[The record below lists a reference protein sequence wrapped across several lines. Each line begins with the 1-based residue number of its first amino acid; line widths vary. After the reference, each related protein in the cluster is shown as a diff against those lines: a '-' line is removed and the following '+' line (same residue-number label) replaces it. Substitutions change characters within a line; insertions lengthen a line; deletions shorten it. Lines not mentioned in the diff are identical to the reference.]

1 MRMDWLPSAKY
12 QNYAP
17 IQFARFGNIR
27 YFCKI
32 ALKLGCCYEKTDTCV
47 GYNHYDALTVTAQGV
62 DGIKRNS
69 SYLYGEGGG
78 VTLQAAKEAALADLI
93 QKISV
98 TVHSDFT
105 SKERE
110 LNQDGNVTSDAEYQ
124 SIIRSYS
131 TATLTNVKTI
141 VLKPEPDA
149 SVFLYIAKSEID
161 RIFESRVAKA
171 KEFVGNADEALKNG
185 QIDDALRYYYWS
197 YCLVKSLRYPNEA
210 KIFVDGQER
219 SLLAWLPTRIDD
231 VMGKV
236 KVQSRRTADNTYE
249 ITATYD
255 GRPVRSMDYTYF
267 DGVDNSPVYSILDG
281 KGLVELRPGMAM
293 DAVQLKLEYEF
304 RGLSRNDSEVEA
316 VVGAMKPAV
325 YRRAYHRVALDGA
338 AAPAES
344 TSTDVN
350 GSMQSPLALTDMGTL
365 GTAVMKPV
373 MQALRS
379 GSIEQCRKK
388 FTAEGWEEF
397 SKLMGYGKVTLMD
410 DIHLDYFADGDC
422 VVCRGLPVSCRFNRG
437 RVFNEKLS
445 FYIDSNSKQITHV
458 AMGLGR
464 EAMND
469 VVLGHLDW
477 SEKSRTR
484 IVGFLEDYR
493 TSYATKN
500 LEYLDKVFDDN
511 AVIVL
516 GKRLQVAPQLNK
528 EGYMN
533 NHRVQFTQLTKR
545 EFLRN
550 LRRQFQS
557 KDYINLHFSQNRIY
571 QLQKGVERYG
581 IEIKQDYY
589 SSNYGDTGYLTMI
602 FDLTNPDQPVIHVRT
617 WQEQP
622 DPNFG
627 VVSPADF

>member
-1 MRMDWLPSAKY
+1 MKRL
-12 QNYAP
+12 
-17 IQFARFGNIR
+17 IL
-27 YFCKI
+27 
-32 ALKLGCCYEKTDTCV
+32 ALGVIITM
-47 GYNHYDALTVTAQGV
+47 ALTVTAQGV

-236 KVQSRRTADNTYE
+236 KVQPRRTADNTYE

-338 AAPAES
+338 ASPAES

-493 TSYATKN
+493 TAYATKN

-589 SSNYGDTGYLTMI
+589 SSNYGDTGYLTLI

>member
-1 MRMDWLPSAKY
+1 MKRLTL
-12 QNYAP
+12 
-17 IQFARFGNIR
+17 
-27 YFCKI
+27 
-32 ALKLGCCYEKTDTCV
+32 ALGIIITM
-47 GYNHYDALTVTAQGV
+47 ALTVTAQGV

-255 GRPVRSMDYTYF
+255 GRPVRSMDHTYF

-338 AAPAES
+338 ASPEES

-445 FYIDSNSKQITHV
+445 FYIDSNTKQITHV

-493 TSYATKN
+493 TAYATKN

-589 SSNYGDTGYLTMI
+589 SSNYGDTGYLTLI

-617 WQEQP
+617 W
-622 DPNFG
+622 
-627 VVSPADF
+627 

>member
-1 MRMDWLPSAKY
+1 MKRLTL
-12 QNYAP
+12 
-17 IQFARFGNIR
+17 
-27 YFCKI
+27 
-32 ALKLGCCYEKTDTCV
+32 ALCIIITM
-47 GYNHYDALTVTAQGV
+47 ALTVTAQGV

-338 AAPAES
+338 ASPAES

-410 DIHLDYFADGDC
+410 DIRLDYFADGDC

-493 TSYATKN
+493 TAYATKN

-589 SSNYGDTGYLTMI
+589 SSNYGDTGYLTLI

>member
-1 MRMDWLPSAKY
+1 MKRLTL
-12 QNYAP
+12 
-17 IQFARFGNIR
+17 
-27 YFCKI
+27 
-32 ALKLGCCYEKTDTCV
+32 ALCIIITM
-47 GYNHYDALTVTAQGV
+47 ALTVTAQGV

-161 RIFESRVAKA
+161 RIFESREAKA

-493 TSYATKN
+493 TAYATKN

-589 SSNYGDTGYLTMI
+589 SSNYGDTGYLTLI

>member
-1 MRMDWLPSAKY
+1 M
-12 QNYAP
+12 
-17 IQFARFGNIR
+17 
-27 YFCKI
+27 
-32 ALKLGCCYEKTDTCV
+32 
-47 GYNHYDALTVTAQGV
+47 ALTVAAQGV

-105 SKERE
+105 SKEHE

-338 AAPAES
+338 ASPAES

-445 FYIDSNSKQITHV
+445 FYIDSNTKQITHV

-493 TSYATKN
+493 TAYATKN

-571 QLQKGVERYG
+571 QLQKGVERYD

-589 SSNYGDTGYLTMI
+589 SSNYGDTGYLTLI

>member
-1 MRMDWLPSAKY
+1 MKRLTL
-12 QNYAP
+12 
-17 IQFARFGNIR
+17 
-27 YFCKI
+27 
-32 ALKLGCCYEKTDTCV
+32 ALGIIITM
-47 GYNHYDALTVTAQGV
+47 ALTVTAQGV

-338 AAPAES
+338 ASPEES

-379 GSIEQCRKK
+379 GFIEQCRKK

-493 TSYATKN
+493 TAYATKN

-589 SSNYGDTGYLTMI
+589 SSNYGDTGYLTLI
-602 FDLTNPDQPVIHVRT
+602 FDLTNQDQPVIHVRT

-622 DPNFG
+622 DLNFG

>member
-1 MRMDWLPSAKY
+1 MKRLTL
-12 QNYAP
+12 
-17 IQFARFGNIR
+17 
-27 YFCKI
+27 
-32 ALKLGCCYEKTDTCV
+32 ALGIIITM
-47 GYNHYDALTVTAQGV
+47 ALTVMAQGV

-338 AAPAES
+338 ASPAES

-493 TSYATKN
+493 TAYATKN

-516 GKRLQVAPQLNK
+516 GKWLQVAPQLNK

-550 LRRQFQS
+550 LLRQFQS

-589 SSNYGDTGYLTMI
+589 SSNYGDTGYLTLI

>member
-1 MRMDWLPSAKY
+1 MKRL
-12 QNYAP
+12 
-17 IQFARFGNIR
+17 IL
-27 YFCKI
+27 
-32 ALKLGCCYEKTDTCV
+32 ALCIIITM
-47 GYNHYDALTVTAQGV
+47 ALTVTAQGV
-62 DGIKRNS
+62 DGIKRSS

-338 AAPAES
+338 ASPAES

-493 TSYATKN
+493 TAYATKN

-589 SSNYGDTGYLTMI
+589 SSNYGDTGYLTLI

>member
-1 MRMDWLPSAKY
+1 MKRL
-12 QNYAP
+12 
-17 IQFARFGNIR
+17 IL
-27 YFCKI
+27 
-32 ALKLGCCYEKTDTCV
+32 ALGIIITM
-47 GYNHYDALTVTAQGV
+47 ALTVTAQGV

-316 VVGAMKPAV
+316 VVEAMKPAV

-338 AAPAES
+338 ASPAES

-350 GSMQSPLALTDMGTL
+350 GSMQSPLALTNMGTL

-493 TSYATKN
+493 TAYATKN
-500 LEYLDKVFDDN
+500 LEYLDKVFDDT

-589 SSNYGDTGYLTMI
+589 SSNYGDTGYLTLI

>member
-1 MRMDWLPSAKY
+1 M
-12 QNYAP
+12 
-17 IQFARFGNIR
+17 
-27 YFCKI
+27 
-32 ALKLGCCYEKTDTCV
+32 
-47 GYNHYDALTVTAQGV
+47 ALTVTAQGV

-325 YRRAYHRVALDGA
+325 YRRAYHRVALDGTA
-338 AAPAES
+338 SPAES

-379 GSIEQCRKK
+379 GSIEQCRQK
-388 FTAEGWEEF
+388 FTADGWEEF

-493 TSYATKN
+493 TAYATKN

-589 SSNYGDTGYLTMI
+589 SSNYGDTGYLTLI

>member
-1 MRMDWLPSAKY
+1 M
-12 QNYAP
+12 
-17 IQFARFGNIR
+17 
-27 YFCKI
+27 
-32 ALKLGCCYEKTDTCV
+32 
-47 GYNHYDALTVTAQGV
+47 ALTVTAQGV

-338 AAPAES
+338 ASPAES

-493 TSYATKN
+493 TAYATKN

-589 SSNYGDTGYLTMI
+589 SSNYGDTGYLTLI

-627 VVSPADF
+627 VVSLADF

>member
-1 MRMDWLPSAKY
+1 MKRLTL
-12 QNYAP
+12 
-17 IQFARFGNIR
+17 
-27 YFCKI
+27 
-32 ALKLGCCYEKTDTCV
+32 ALGIIITM
-47 GYNHYDALTVTAQGV
+47 ALTVMAQGV

-78 VTLQAAKEAALADLI
+78 ATLQAAKEAALADLI

-249 ITATYD
+249 ITATYG

-338 AAPAES
+338 ASPAES

-493 TSYATKN
+493 TAYATKN

-589 SSNYGDTGYLTMI
+589 SSNYGDTGYLTLI

>member
-1 MRMDWLPSAKY
+1 MKRLILAWGIIITM
-12 QNYAP
+12 
-17 IQFARFGNIR
+17 
-27 YFCKI
+27 
-32 ALKLGCCYEKTDTCV
+32 
-47 GYNHYDALTVTAQGV
+47 ALTVTAQGV

-338 AAPAES
+338 ASPAES

-379 GSIEQCRKK
+379 GSIEQCRQK
-388 FTAEGWEEF
+388 FTADGWEEF

-493 TSYATKN
+493 TAYATKN

-589 SSNYGDTGYLTMI
+589 SSNYGDTGYLTLI

-622 DPNFG
+622 DSNFG

>member
-1 MRMDWLPSAKY
+1 MKRLTL
-12 QNYAP
+12 
-17 IQFARFGNIR
+17 
-27 YFCKI
+27 
-32 ALKLGCCYEKTDTCV
+32 ALGIIITM
-47 GYNHYDALTVTAQGV
+47 ALTVTAQGV

-338 AAPAES
+338 ASPAES

-493 TSYATKN
+493 TAYATKN

-589 SSNYGDTGYLTMI
+589 SSNYGDTGYLTLI

-622 DPNFG
+622 DPNFR

>member
-1 MRMDWLPSAKY
+1 MKRLTL
-12 QNYAP
+12 
-17 IQFARFGNIR
+17 
-27 YFCKI
+27 
-32 ALKLGCCYEKTDTCV
+32 ALGIIITM
-47 GYNHYDALTVTAQGV
+47 ALTVMAQGV

-219 SLLAWLPTRIDD
+219 SLLVWLPTRIDD

-338 AAPAES
+338 ASPAES

-493 TSYATKN
+493 TAYATKN

-589 SSNYGDTGYLTMI
+589 SSNYGDTGYLTLI

>member
-1 MRMDWLPSAKY
+1 MKRLTL
-12 QNYAP
+12 
-17 IQFARFGNIR
+17 
-27 YFCKI
+27 
-32 ALKLGCCYEKTDTCV
+32 ALGIIITM
-47 GYNHYDALTVTAQGV
+47 ALTVMAQGV

-78 VTLQAAKEAALADLI
+78 ATLQAAKEAALADLI

-338 AAPAES
+338 ASPAES

-493 TSYATKN
+493 TAYATKN

-581 IEIKQDYY
+581 IEIKQDYN
-589 SSNYGDTGYLTMI
+589 SSNYGDTGYLTLI

>member
-1 MRMDWLPSAKY
+1 MKRLTL
-12 QNYAP
+12 
-17 IQFARFGNIR
+17 
-27 YFCKI
+27 
-32 ALKLGCCYEKTDTCV
+32 ALGIIITM
-47 GYNHYDALTVTAQGV
+47 ALTVTAQGV

-197 YCLVKSLRYPNEA
+197 YCLVKSLRYPDEA

-219 SLLAWLPTRIDD
+219 SLLVWLPTRIDD

-338 AAPAES
+338 ASPAES

-493 TSYATKN
+493 TAYATKN

-571 QLQKGVERYG
+571 QLQKGVECYG

-589 SSNYGDTGYLTMI
+589 SSNYGDTGYLTLI

>member
-1 MRMDWLPSAKY
+1 MKRLTL
-12 QNYAP
+12 
-17 IQFARFGNIR
+17 
-27 YFCKI
+27 
-32 ALKLGCCYEKTDTCV
+32 ALGIIITM
-47 GYNHYDALTVTAQGV
+47 ALTVTAQGV

-105 SKERE
+105 SKEHE

-338 AAPAES
+338 ASPAES

-350 GSMQSPLALTDMGTL
+350 GSMQSPLALTNMGTL

-458 AMGLGR
+458 AMELGR

-493 TSYATKN
+493 TAYATKN

-516 GKRLQVAPQLNK
+516 GRRLQVAPQLNK

-589 SSNYGDTGYLTMI
+589 SSNYGDTGYLTLI

>member
-1 MRMDWLPSAKY
+1 MKRLILAWGIIITM
-12 QNYAP
+12 
-17 IQFARFGNIR
+17 
-27 YFCKI
+27 
-32 ALKLGCCYEKTDTCV
+32 
-47 GYNHYDALTVTAQGV
+47 ALTVTAQGV

-149 SVFLYIAKSEID
+149 SAFLYIAKSEID

-236 KVQSRRTADNTYE
+236 KVQSRRMADNTYE

-338 AAPAES
+338 ASPAES

-379 GSIEQCRKK
+379 GSIEQCRQK
-388 FTAEGWEEF
+388 FTADGWEEF

-493 TSYATKN
+493 TAYATKN

-589 SSNYGDTGYLTMI
+589 SSNYGDTGYLTLI

>member
-1 MRMDWLPSAKY
+1 MKRLTL
-12 QNYAP
+12 
-17 IQFARFGNIR
+17 
-27 YFCKI
+27 
-32 ALKLGCCYEKTDTCV
+32 ALCIIITM
-47 GYNHYDALTVTAQGV
+47 ALTVTAQGV

-338 AAPAES
+338 ASPAES

-350 GSMQSPLALTDMGTL
+350 GSMQSPLALTNMGTL

-379 GSIEQCRKK
+379 GFIEQCRQK

-493 TSYATKN
+493 TAYATKN

-589 SSNYGDTGYLTMI
+589 SSNYGDTGYLTLI

>member
-1 MRMDWLPSAKY
+1 MKRLILAWGIIITM
-12 QNYAP
+12 
-17 IQFARFGNIR
+17 
-27 YFCKI
+27 
-32 ALKLGCCYEKTDTCV
+32 
-47 GYNHYDALTVTAQGV
+47 ALTVTAQGV

-171 KEFVGNADEALKNG
+171 KEFVGNAYEALKNG

-338 AAPAES
+338 ASPAES

-493 TSYATKN
+493 TAYATKN

-589 SSNYGDTGYLTMI
+589 SSNYGDTGYLTLI

>member
-1 MRMDWLPSAKY
+1 MKRL
-12 QNYAP
+12 
-17 IQFARFGNIR
+17 
-27 YFCKI
+27 
-32 ALKLGCCYEKTDTCV
+32 ALALGIIITM
-47 GYNHYDALTVTAQGV
+47 ALTVTAQGV

-338 AAPAES
+338 ASPAES

-493 TSYATKN
+493 TAYATKN

-589 SSNYGDTGYLTMI
+589 SSNYGDTGYLTLI

>member
-1 MRMDWLPSAKY
+1 MKRLTL
-12 QNYAP
+12 
-17 IQFARFGNIR
+17 
-27 YFCKI
+27 
-32 ALKLGCCYEKTDTCV
+32 ALGIIITM
-47 GYNHYDALTVTAQGV
+47 ALTVTAQGV

-236 KVQSRRTADNTYE
+236 KVQSRRTTDNTYE

-281 KGLVELRPGMAM
+281 KGLVELRPGVAM

-338 AAPAES
+338 ASPAES
-344 TSTDVN
+344 TLADVN

-493 TSYATKN
+493 TAYATKN

-589 SSNYGDTGYLTMI
+589 SSNYGDTGYLTLI

>member
-1 MRMDWLPSAKY
+1 MKRLTL
-12 QNYAP
+12 
-17 IQFARFGNIR
+17 
-27 YFCKI
+27 
-32 ALKLGCCYEKTDTCV
+32 ALGIIITM
-47 GYNHYDALTVTAQGV
+47 ALTVTAQGV

-197 YCLVKSLRYPNEA
+197 YCLVKSLRYPDEA

-219 SLLAWLPTRIDD
+219 SLLVWLPTRIDD

-338 AAPAES
+338 ASPAES

-458 AMGLGR
+458 SMGLGR

-493 TSYATKN
+493 TAYATKN

-589 SSNYGDTGYLTMI
+589 SSNYGDTGYLTLI

>member
-1 MRMDWLPSAKY
+1 MKRL
-12 QNYAP
+12 
-17 IQFARFGNIR
+17 IL
-27 YFCKI
+27 
-32 ALKLGCCYEKTDTCV
+32 ALGIIITM
-47 GYNHYDALTVTAQGV
+47 ALTVMAQGV

-325 YRRAYHRVALDGA
+325 YRRAYHRVALDDGA
-338 AAPAES
+338 SPAES

-493 TSYATKN
+493 TAYATKN

-550 LRRQFQS
+550 LLRQFQS

-589 SSNYGDTGYLTMI
+589 SSNYGDTGYLTLI

>member
-1 MRMDWLPSAKY
+1 MKRLTL
-12 QNYAP
+12 
-17 IQFARFGNIR
+17 
-27 YFCKI
+27 
-32 ALKLGCCYEKTDTCV
+32 ALGIIITM
-47 GYNHYDALTVTAQGV
+47 ALTVTAQGV

-219 SLLAWLPTRIDD
+219 SLLVWLPTRIDD

-338 AAPAES
+338 ASPEES

-493 TSYATKN
+493 TAYATKN

-589 SSNYGDTGYLTMI
+589 SSNYGDTGYLTLI

-617 WQEQP
+617 
-622 DPNFG
+622 
-627 VVSPADF
+627 

>member
-1 MRMDWLPSAKY
+1 MKRLTL
-12 QNYAP
+12 
-17 IQFARFGNIR
+17 
-27 YFCKI
+27 
-32 ALKLGCCYEKTDTCV
+32 ALCIIITM
-47 GYNHYDALTVTAQGV
+47 ALTVTAQGV

-338 AAPAES
+338 ASPAES

-350 GSMQSPLALTDMGTL
+350 GSMQSPLALTNMGTL

-379 GSIEQCRKK
+379 GSIEQCRQK

-493 TSYATKN
+493 TAYATKN

-516 GKRLQVAPQLNK
+516 GKRLQVAPQLNT

-589 SSNYGDTGYLTMI
+589 SSNYGDTGYLTLI

>member
-1 MRMDWLPSAKY
+1 MKRL
-12 QNYAP
+12 
-17 IQFARFGNIR
+17 IL
-27 YFCKI
+27 
-32 ALKLGCCYEKTDTCV
+32 ALGVIITM
-47 GYNHYDALTVTAQGV
+47 ALTVTAQGV

-304 RGLSRNDSEVEA
+304 RGLSR
-316 VVGAMKPAV
+316 
-325 YRRAYHRVALDGA
+325 
-338 AAPAES
+338 
-344 TSTDVN
+344 
-350 GSMQSPLALTDMGTL
+350 
-365 GTAVMKPV
+365 
-373 MQALRS
+373 
-379 GSIEQCRKK
+379 
-388 FTAEGWEEF
+388 
-397 SKLMGYGKVTLMD
+397 
-410 DIHLDYFADGDC
+410 
-422 VVCRGLPVSCRFNRG
+422 
-437 RVFNEKLS
+437 
-445 FYIDSNSKQITHV
+445 
-458 AMGLGR
+458 
-464 EAMND
+464 
-469 VVLGHLDW
+469 
-477 SEKSRTR
+477 TR

-493 TSYATKN
+493 TAYATKN

-589 SSNYGDTGYLTMI
+589 SSNYGDTGYLTLI

>member
-1 MRMDWLPSAKY
+1 MKRLTL
-12 QNYAP
+12 
-17 IQFARFGNIR
+17 
-27 YFCKI
+27 
-32 ALKLGCCYEKTDTCV
+32 ALGIIITM
-47 GYNHYDALTVTAQGV
+47 ALTVTAQGV

-236 KVQSRRTADNTYE
+236 KVQSRRMADNTYE

-325 YRRAYHRVALDGA
+325 YRRAYHRVALDSA
-338 AAPAES
+338 ASPAES

-350 GSMQSPLALTDMGTL
+350 GSMQSPLALTNMGTL

-493 TSYATKN
+493 TAYATKN

-589 SSNYGDTGYLTMI
+589 SSNYGDTGYLTLI

>member
-1 MRMDWLPSAKY
+1 MKRLTL
-12 QNYAP
+12 
-17 IQFARFGNIR
+17 
-27 YFCKI
+27 
-32 ALKLGCCYEKTDTCV
+32 ALCIIITM
-47 GYNHYDALTVTAQGV
+47 ALTVTAQGV

-219 SLLAWLPTRIDD
+219 SLLVWLPTRIDD

-236 KVQSRRTADNTYE
+236 KVQSRRMADNTYE

-338 AAPAES
+338 ASPAES

-445 FYIDSNSKQITHV
+445 FYIDSNTKQITHV

-493 TSYATKN
+493 TAYATKN

-589 SSNYGDTGYLTMI
+589 SSNYGDTGYLTLI

>member
-1 MRMDWLPSAKY
+1 MKRLTL
-12 QNYAP
+12 
-17 IQFARFGNIR
+17 
-27 YFCKI
+27 
-32 ALKLGCCYEKTDTCV
+32 ALGIIITM
-47 GYNHYDALTVTAQGV
+47 ALTVTAQGV

-338 AAPAES
+338 ASPAES

-379 GSIEQCRKK
+379 GFIEQCRKK

-464 EAMND
+464 EAMNG

-493 TSYATKN
+493 TAYATKN

-589 SSNYGDTGYLTMI
+589 SSNYGDTGYLTLI

>member
-1 MRMDWLPSAKY
+1 M
-12 QNYAP
+12 
-17 IQFARFGNIR
+17 
-27 YFCKI
+27 
-32 ALKLGCCYEKTDTCV
+32 
-47 GYNHYDALTVTAQGV
+47 ALTVTAQGV

-161 RIFESRVAKA
+161 CIFESRVAKA

-338 AAPAES
+338 ASPAES

-493 TSYATKN
+493 TAYATKN

-589 SSNYGDTGYLTMI
+589 SSNYGDTGYLTLI

>member
-1 MRMDWLPSAKY
+1 MKRLTL
-12 QNYAP
+12 
-17 IQFARFGNIR
+17 
-27 YFCKI
+27 
-32 ALKLGCCYEKTDTCV
+32 ALGIIITM
-47 GYNHYDALTVTAQGV
+47 ALTVTAQGV

-338 AAPAES
+338 ASPAES

-469 VVLGHLDW
+469 VELGHLDW

-493 TSYATKN
+493 TAYATKN

-589 SSNYGDTGYLTMI
+589 SSNYGDTGYLTLI

>member
-1 MRMDWLPSAKY
+1 MKRLILAWGIIITM
-12 QNYAP
+12 
-17 IQFARFGNIR
+17 
-27 YFCKI
+27 
-32 ALKLGCCYEKTDTCV
+32 
-47 GYNHYDALTVTAQGV
+47 ALTVTAQGV

-338 AAPAES
+338 ASPVES

-379 GSIEQCRKK
+379 GSIEQCRQK
-388 FTAEGWEEF
+388 FTADGWEEF

-493 TSYATKN
+493 TAYATKN

>member
-1 MRMDWLPSAKY
+1 MKRL
-12 QNYAP
+12 
-17 IQFARFGNIR
+17 IL
-27 YFCKI
+27 
-32 ALKLGCCYEKTDTCV
+32 ALGIIITM
-47 GYNHYDALTVTAQGV
+47 ALTVMAQGV

-338 AAPAES
+338 ASPAES

-493 TSYATKN
+493 TAYATKN

>member
-1 MRMDWLPSAKY
+1 MKRL
-12 QNYAP
+12 
-17 IQFARFGNIR
+17 IL
-27 YFCKI
+27 
-32 ALKLGCCYEKTDTCV
+32 ALGIIITM
-47 GYNHYDALTVTAQGV
+47 ALTVTAQGV

-219 SLLAWLPTRIDD
+219 SLLVWLPTRIDD

-338 AAPAES
+338 ASPAES

-493 TSYATKN
+493 TAYATKN

-589 SSNYGDTGYLTMI
+589 SSNYGDTGYLTLI

>member
-1 MRMDWLPSAKY
+1 MKRLTL
-12 QNYAP
+12 
-17 IQFARFGNIR
+17 
-27 YFCKI
+27 
-32 ALKLGCCYEKTDTCV
+32 ALGIIITM
-47 GYNHYDALTVTAQGV
+47 ALTVMAQGV

-338 AAPAES
+338 ASPAES

-379 GSIEQCRKK
+379 GSIEQCRQK

-464 EAMND
+464 EVMND

-493 TSYATKN
+493 TAYATKN

-589 SSNYGDTGYLTMI
+589 SSNYGDTGYLTLI

>member
-1 MRMDWLPSAKY
+1 MKRLTL
-12 QNYAP
+12 
-17 IQFARFGNIR
+17 
-27 YFCKI
+27 
-32 ALKLGCCYEKTDTCV
+32 ALGIIITM
-47 GYNHYDALTVTAQGV
+47 ALTVMAQGV

-78 VTLQAAKEAALADLI
+78 ATLQAAKEAALADLI

-141 VLKPEPDA
+141 VLKPESDA

-338 AAPAES
+338 ASPAES

-493 TSYATKN
+493 TAYATKN

-589 SSNYGDTGYLTMI
+589 SSNYGDTGYLTLI

>member
-1 MRMDWLPSAKY
+1 MKRLTL
-12 QNYAP
+12 
-17 IQFARFGNIR
+17 
-27 YFCKI
+27 
-32 ALKLGCCYEKTDTCV
+32 ALGIIITM
-47 GYNHYDALTVTAQGV
+47 ALTVMAQGV

-78 VTLQAAKEAALADLI
+78 ATLQAAKEAALADLI

-338 AAPAES
+338 ASPAES
-344 TSTDVN
+344 PSTDVN

-397 SKLMGYGKVTLMD
+397 SKLMGYGKVTLMDYGKVTLMD

-493 TSYATKN
+493 TAYATKN

-589 SSNYGDTGYLTMI
+589 SSNYGDTGYLTLI

>member
-1 MRMDWLPSAKY
+1 MKRLILAWGIIITM
-12 QNYAP
+12 
-17 IQFARFGNIR
+17 
-27 YFCKI
+27 
-32 ALKLGCCYEKTDTCV
+32 
-47 GYNHYDALTVTAQGV
+47 ALTVTAQGV
-62 DGIKRNS
+62 DGIKRNG

-98 TVHSDFT
+98 TVHSDFI

-338 AAPAES
+338 ASPAES
-344 TSTDVN
+344 SSTDVN

-379 GSIEQCRKK
+379 GSIEQCRQK
-388 FTAEGWEEF
+388 FTADGWEEF

-493 TSYATKN
+493 TAYATKN

-589 SSNYGDTGYLTMI
+589 SSNYGDTGYLTLI